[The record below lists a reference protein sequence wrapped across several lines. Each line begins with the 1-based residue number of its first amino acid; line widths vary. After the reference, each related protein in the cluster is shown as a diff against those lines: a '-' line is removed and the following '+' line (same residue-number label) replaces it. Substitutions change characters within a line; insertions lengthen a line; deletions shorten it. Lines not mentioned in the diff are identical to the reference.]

1 MSSASE
7 VFSERVRLCAQ
18 QIVESREAAL
28 AGLFDLTAQ
37 RLMRYAVTITRQQQ
51 DAEDAVQ
58 AALVHVAASP
68 KLLLRTDAPWP
79 YLLSMVRNESLLI
92 LRRRKK
98 RPTPNLTDVTDL
110 LTYCPVDE
118 LEQLETYRQIWI
130 SLRSLPAEQSEVIV
144 LKTWE
149 EMTFA
154 QIGEMLDVSAATAA
168 SRYRYGIEKLSAKI
182 RITQPEV
189 MR

>member
-1 MSSASE
+1 
-7 VFSERVRLCAQ
+7 
-18 QIVESREAAL
+18 
-28 AGLFDLTAQ
+28 
-37 RLMRYAVTITRQQQ
+37 
-51 DAEDAVQ
+51 
-58 AALVHVAASP
+58 
-68 KLLLRTDAPWP
+68 
-79 YLLSMVRNESLLI
+79 